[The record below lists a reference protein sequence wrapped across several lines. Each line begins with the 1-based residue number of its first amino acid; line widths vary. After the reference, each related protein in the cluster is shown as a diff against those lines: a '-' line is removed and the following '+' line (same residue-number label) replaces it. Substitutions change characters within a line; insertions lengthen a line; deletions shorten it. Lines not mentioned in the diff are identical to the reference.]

1 MHFQFFKRHRNPV
14 ILFFFPDFST
24 RTMKRLTNSGRD
36 PIAILEGSNLLCML
50 VPMSTL
56 DSKGTNA
63 RNIARIFE
71 RYNPFFLSIYPL
83 PPTPLSIFPTFILL
97 LISILL
103 QFPIVRITFDCY
115 PIRRSK
121 ISSLHER

>member
-1 MHFQFFKRHRNPV
+1 
-14 ILFFFPDFST
+14 
-24 RTMKRLTNSGRD
+24 MKRLTNSGRD

-71 RYNPFFLSIYPL
+71 RYNPFFLSISL
-83 PPTPLSIFPTFILL
+83 PPLIPSLIFSYFYSHFNQHSSTVSYRTDHVRLLSD
-97 LISILL
+97 S
-103 QFPIVRITFDCY
+103 
-115 PIRRSK
+115 
-121 ISSLHER
+121 